1 LQASTLDIA
10 FYAPLKSP
18 LHPIPS
24 GDRKI
29 ARLFMAALQD
39 AGFKVKLAS
48 QLRSFDKHGN
58 SHRQQRMVT
67 LAKHEAQRIMRR
79 WRKQNF
85 QPKAW
90 FSYHL
95 YYKAP
100 DLIGPIICLAL
111 NIPYLVAEASWA
123 AKRAQGPWSLYHQ
136 HIDSALGQAAKIICI
151 NPVDKIALTAYYAN
165 ETINRIESL
174 AAFIDDRPQSNPN
187 ITRQQ
192 LADAFVLDIE
202 KPWLISIAMMR
213 SGDKFA
219 SYQLLSKVIHKLQLP
234 FQLLIVGDGEMRPQ
248 VNALFSTQSQVKFAN
263 ALPNDHILELLTHFE
278 ILVWPAINEA
288 LGMIFLEAQQAGVAI
303 VAGNQG
309 GVSSIVKDQFSG
321 LLFDALDVVAM
332 TSAITTLLSNP
343 QQLQRLQQQAQIY
356 IAQQH
361 SIGASALQLHRIIHS
376 VCEQP

>member
-1 LQASTLDIA
+1 MQASTFDIA

-29 ARLFMAALQD
+29 ARLFMTALQN
-39 AGFKVKLAS
+39 AGFTVQLAS
-48 QLRSFDKHGN
+48 QLRSFDKHGD
-58 SHRQQRMVT
+58 SYRQHRMIA

-79 WRKQNF
+79 WRKHHF
-85 QPKAW
+85 HPKAW

-100 DLIGPIICLAL
+100 DLIGPIICQAL

-136 HIDSALGQAAKIICI
+136 HIDNALQQAAKVICI

-165 ETINRIESL
+165 EAINRIASL
-174 AAFIDDRPQSNPN
+174 AAFIDDRPQSTQHV
-187 ITRQQ
+187 TRQQ
-192 LADAFVLDIE
+192 LADEFALDID

-219 SYQLLSKVIHKLQLP
+219 SYKLLSEVMHKLQLP

-248 VNALFSTQSQVKFAN
+248 VNALFATQNQVKFAN
-263 ALPNDHILELLTHFE
+263 ALAN
-278 ILVWPAINEA
+278 A
-288 LGMIFLEAQQAGVAI
+288 
-303 VAGNQG
+303 
-309 GVSSIVKDQFSG
+309 
-321 LLFDALDVVAM
+321 
-332 TSAITTLLSNP
+332 
-343 QQLQRLQQQAQIY
+343 R
-356 IAQQH
+356 
-361 SIGASALQLHRIIHS
+361 
-376 VCEQP
+376 